1 MSRADIEHAE
11 RAAIGAALLSQ
22 ESLDALLDACDPG
35 DFGDARCRNA
45 LEAMRE
51 LAGLGS
57 TVDEVSTASR
67 IRTTE
72 RGEPFGGDAFA
83 WLSGVASAT
92 PIGEQIASYIA
103 QIRDRAARRRI
114 HAAAVRAGEAAKSSA
129 LPVER
134 IADEA
139 ATEMSAA
146 AQRADTRLAVS
157 PRELLPAELARIEA
171 ARDGKLSLGTATGLR
186 DLDALTGGMH
196 DGNLV
201 VVAGRPGMGKSALGL
216 QFALA
221 AASTGGRALV
231 FSLEM
236 SAQEV
241 NGRWLAMR
249 SGVAVE
255 SLRTGRLK
263 DTDWPRLA
271 RGVSELSEMPLGI
284 NDKGA
289 LSVLEVRS
297 IARRYKAQSGG
308 NLRLVIVDYLQLMR
322 GEGESREQAIAG
334 VSRGLKALA
343 KELAVPVVAL
353 SQLNRS
359 CEARA
364 DKIPQL
370 SDLRESGAIE
380 QDADC
385 VILVFRED
393 YYNAQTQRPG
403 IADLIVAKNRHGQG
417 GTVAVKWRPS
427 ITSFADLA
435 HEQQGGRY

>member
-1 MSRADIEHAE
+1 MTHDVIEHAE
-11 RAAIGAALLSQ
+11 RAAIGAGLLSQ
-22 ESLDALLDACDPG
+22 ASLDLVLDALDPG
-35 DFGDARCRNA
+35 DFGDERCRNA

-57 TVDEVSTASR
+57 AVDEVSTASR
-67 IRTTE
+67 LRTSD
-72 RGEPFGGDAFA
+72 RLGPFGGDAFA
-83 WLSGVASAT
+83 WLSAAAADVPLGEKVSAYVD
-92 PIGEQIASYIA
+92 QIKE
-103 QIRDRAARRRI
+103 RAARRRI
-114 HAAAVRAGEAAKSSA
+114 HAAAVRAAEAAKNSHEPA
-129 LPVER
+129 ER
-134 IADEA
+134 IADLA
-139 ATEMSAA
+139 ATEMAAA
-146 AQRADTRLAVS
+146 AQRAETRLAVS
-157 PRELLPAELARIEA
+157 PRELMPAELARIEA
-171 ARDGKLSLGTATGLR
+171 ARDGKLSLGTATGLA
-186 DLDALTGGMH
+186 DLDRLTGGMH
-196 DGNLV
+196 DGNLI

-216 QFALA
+216 QFALEA
-221 AASTGGRALV
+221 ANAGGRALV

-263 DTDWPRLA
+263 DADWARLA

-289 LSVLEVRS
+289 LSVLEIRS
-297 IARRYKAQSGG
+297 IARRYKAQHGG
-308 NLRLVIVDYLQLMR
+308 ALRLVVVDYLQLMR
-322 GEGESREQAIAG
+322 GEGDSREQAIAG

-385 VILVFRED
+385 VLLIFRED
-393 YYNAQTQRPG
+393 YYRTDSQRAG
-403 IADLIVAKNRHGQG
+403 IADIIVAKNRHGQS
-417 GTVAVKWRPS
+417 GTVEVKWHPATTR
-427 ITSFADLA
+427 FANLVHGND
-435 HEQQGGRY
+435 RY